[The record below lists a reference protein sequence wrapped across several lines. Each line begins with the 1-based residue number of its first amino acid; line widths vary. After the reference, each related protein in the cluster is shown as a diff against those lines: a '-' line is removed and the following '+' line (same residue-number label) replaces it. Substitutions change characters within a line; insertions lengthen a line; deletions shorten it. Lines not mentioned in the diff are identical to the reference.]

1 MVEDDKTERDRG
13 IAEYMEEKAGM
24 ERKAERKSLTVK
36 FKNLLGKSHGCFLLE
51 PYPAPGFSVWR
62 FDCKV
67 IWLQQSPSFC
77 LHLIERDSNTKLPEG
92 PWSANGAVADPKNL
106 PRGHHL
112 CFSVSDFDSFVKT
125 LKVPSPFFLLC
136 TFGKRSCAS
145 LFSLTAYAPSMSDY
159 QKLQRIWQ
167 RFRRWSGILKVPLF
181 PVSRG
186 HYKVAASLF
195 IATFFQN
202 PIVPSMNAIFFN
214 GDRVR
219 GTGNTVI
226 ERLSDIEKIGEII
239 VSKLGQNVNVWVIE
253 ASKFNGSF
261 AVYKD
266 FIPSVNKWGEP
277 TSYDPT
283 GFPASTSIV
292 SLLSTSLTQE
302 RTETRSPLIK
312 QIEGITANQV

>member
-1 MVEDDKTERDRG
+1 MG
-13 IAEYMEEKAGM
+13 
-24 ERKAERKSLTVK
+24 
-36 FKNLLGKSHGCFLLE
+36 
-51 PYPAPGFSVWR
+51 
-62 FDCKV
+62 
-67 IWLQQSPSFC
+67 
-77 LHLIERDSNTKLPEG
+77 
-92 PWSANGAVADPKNL
+92 
-106 PRGHHL
+106 
-112 CFSVSDFDSFVKT
+112 
-125 LKVPSPFFLLC
+125 
-136 TFGKRSCAS
+136 
-145 LFSLTAYAPSMSDY
+145 
-159 QKLQRIWQ
+159 
-167 RFRRWSGILKVPLF
+167 RWSGILKVPLF

-186 HYKVAASLF
+186 HYKVAASFF

-239 VSKLGQNVNVWVIE
+239 VSKLGENVNVWVIE

-283 GFPASTSIV
+283 GFPAFTSIV

-302 RTETRSPLIK
+302 RTEIRSPLIK
-312 QIEGITANQV
+312 QIEGITANQVAGAHASSCEEMASTMTGAESSVLKGLQQCIDIVIAEVDRLLSTEQKLLDYRLADNSIMPDHRRTVACTSRNFKTHHLLSPLNFLPQVLFNLISVLN